1 MAHLNWVNILLP
13 NSFFWVFITFI
24 FFYLLIQDAMK
35 KLVLKKYENNYS
47 KSSTQESFNIQEQYE
62 PMKSIF
68 RKKIFALSI
77 YLLIISGLV
86 LALILLICTF

>member
-1 MAHLNWVNILLP
+1 
-13 NSFFWVFITFI
+13 
-24 FFYLLIQDAMK
+24 MK
-35 KLVLKKYENNYS
+35 KLVLKKCENNYS
-47 KSSTQESFNIQEQYE
+47 KSSTHESFNIQEQYE

-68 RKKIFALSI
+68 RKKIFVLSI

>member
-1 MAHLNWVNILLP
+1 
-13 NSFFWVFITFI
+13 
-24 FFYLLIQDAMK
+24 MK
-35 KLVLKKYENNYS
+35 KLVLKKCQNNYS
-47 KSSTQESFNIQEQYE
+47 KSSTQESFNFQERYE
-62 PMKSIF
+62 PMKSVF